1 MYDYTENDKRA
12 VWNKGRIVYGFDPN
26 MIRQDIAGAW
36 MVWNAYGKQTK
47 YGWQIDH
54 IYPESKGGS
63 NRLANLQPLQWQN
76 NEAKSDA
83 VGDWVAVVTSSGN
96 DNIMKLSYIAA

>member
-1 MYDYTENDKRA
+1 MYNFNEYEKRT
-12 VWNKGRIVYGFDPN
+12 VWNKGRIIYGFDPN
-26 MIRQDIAGAW
+26 MVRQDIAGAW
-36 MVWNAYGKQTK
+36 MIWNDYGKQTK

-54 IYPESKGGS
+54 IHPESKGGG
-63 NRLANLQPLQWQN
+63 NNLTNLQPLQWQN
-76 NEAKSDA
+76 NEAKSDT